1 MRNGLGFAVMVL
13 IAFACFFL
21 PAKASEIVVPQP
33 TVTPTA
39 QPVVYSKCTYLPS
52 LYEGAP

>member
-33 TVTPTA
+33 TVSPITRLE
-39 QPVVYSKCTYLPS
+39 VYSKCTYLPS
-52 LYEGAP
+52 LYE